1 MEKEAA
7 KVGLNINVNKSEE
20 TRIATN
26 NNETL
31 YIAKPLKE

>member
-1 MEKEAA
+1 MERETA

-20 TRIATN
+20 MRIAMN

-31 YIAKPLKE
+31 YIEKPLKE